1 MAKLSLISLDSL
13 SFKFCKVSLMPNPKD
28 FVEAL
33 KKYFKDNT
41 PKATL
46 LSQEKLNALKE
57 KYNYDII
64 QDNQNLTSFY
74 IKTRGESTYDKFDIN
89 LTDYITNY
97 ARDESYESYT
107 LRRIHNAI
115 EERNTRMRGKSLEIQ
130 ERDTRD
136 TERKG
141 EIADR
146 DFRDTK
152 ADTRARRGNFRDSE
166 AEQRARRAAALSAA
180 MGERGLPREALEY
193 LLKRSHIQDDRKPTI
208 AQILKAYRVDTTQE
222 PQTQSTLESKLDSKS
237 HFAEYQRQE
246 ALKAYGAQN
255 TESNSTQ
262 ELDSTPAQSQNTPTK
277 TYTPTKRK
285 R

>member
-13 SFKFCKVSLMPNPKD
+13 SFRFFKVSLMPNPKD
-28 FVEAL
+28 FIEAL
-33 KKYFKDNT
+33 KKYFKDDT

-46 LSQEKLNALKE
+46 LSQEKLNTLKE

-74 IKTRGESTYDKFDIN
+74 IKARGESTYDKFDIN

-107 LRRIHNAI
+107 LRRLYGAV

-146 DFRDTK
+146 D
-152 ADTRARRGNFRDSE
+152 FRDSE

-222 PQTQSTLESKLDSKS
+222 PQIQSTLESKLDSKS

-277 TYTPTKRK
+277 TYTPTKR
-285 R
+285 RR

>member
-1 MAKLSLISLDSL
+1 
-13 SFKFCKVSLMPNPKD
+13 MPNPKD

-33 KKYFKDNT
+33 KKYFKDDT

-74 IKTRGESTYDKFDIN
+74 IKARGESTYDKFDIN

-107 LRRIHNAI
+107 LRRIHSAI
-115 EERNTRMRGKSLEIQ
+115 KERDNKNRRGDFRDTQREKEIA

-141 EIADR
+141 EIAER
-146 DFRDTK
+146 D
-152 ADTRARRGNFRDSE
+152 FRDSE
-166 AEQRARRAAALSAA
+166 AEQRARRAAALKS
-180 MGERGLPREALEY
+180 EA
-193 LLKRSHIQDDRKPTI
+193 KRS
-208 AQILKAYRVDTTQE
+208 
-222 PQTQSTLESKLDSKS
+222 
-237 HFAEYQRQE
+237 
-246 ALKAYGAQN
+246 
-255 TESNSTQ
+255 
-262 ELDSTPAQSQNTPTK
+262 
-277 TYTPTKRK
+277 
-285 R
+285 

>member
-1 MAKLSLISLDSL
+1 
-13 SFKFCKVSLMPNPKD
+13 MPNPKD
-28 FVEAL
+28 FIEAL
-33 KKYFKDNT
+33 KKCFEDDT

-46 LSQEKLNALKE
+46 LSQEKINTLKE

-74 IKTRGESTYDKFDIN
+74 IKARGESTYDKLDIN

-107 LRRIHNAI
+107 LRRIHSAI
-115 EERNTRMRGKSLEIQ
+115 E

-136 TERKG
+136 TDRKG

-146 DFRDTK
+146 NFRDT
-152 ADTRARRGNFRDSE
+152 E

-180 MGERGLPREALEY
+180 MGERGLPREALEL

-208 AQILKAYRVDTTQE
+208 AQVLKVYGVDTHIPTQQ
-222 PQTQSTLESKLDSKS
+222 QTETKLDSKP
-237 HFAEYQRQE
+237 HLAEYQRQE
-246 ALKAYGAQN
+246 ALKAYGTQN

-277 TYTPTKRK
+277 THKPTKR
-285 R
+285 RR

>member
-1 MAKLSLISLDSL
+1 MTSLTSTSQTTSQITPEMRAMKAIPYEDYMAQLRRETRE
-13 SFKFCKVSLMPNPKD
+13 C
-28 FVEAL
+28 VERAL
-33 KKYFKDNT
+33 KYRKET
-41 PKATL
+41 
-46 LSQEKLNALKE
+46 QE
-57 KYNYDII
+57 I
-64 QDNQNLTSFY
+64 
-74 IKTRGESTYDKFDIN
+74 
-89 LTDYITNY
+89 
-97 ARDESYESYT
+97 
-107 LRRIHNAI
+107 
-115 EERNTRMRGKSLEIQ
+115 
-130 ERDTRD
+130 
-136 TERKG
+136 RK

-146 DFRDTK
+146 D
-152 ADTRARRGNFRDSE
+152 FRDSE

-222 PQTQSTLESKLDSKS
+222 PQIQSTLESKLDSKS

-277 TYTPTKRK
+277 TYTPTKR
-285 R
+285 RR